1 MRRRPAAKPRRW
13 ARRTPGSSPAPDR
26 RRFAGTR
33 TDSGLAPAREPANVR
48 AVTRGHFITF
58 EGGEGA
64 GKSTQVRILAERL
77 KSAGVEVVATRE
89 PGGSPGAEA
98 IRALLVTGDPDR
110 WSAVSE
116 TLLMYAAR
124 RDHIERTIRPALQRG
139 AWVIS
144 DRFADSSR
152 AYQGAG
158 GGVAADFLAAM
169 ETHVLQDTRP
179 DLTLILDLPVE
190 QGLERAGQRGGH
202 EARFEAKDL
211 AFHQRLRE
219 AFLDIA
225 LAEPARCAVIDAL
238 AARDAV
244 SEAIWAA
251 VSARLPVGA
260 VA

>member
-1 MRRRPAAKPRRW
+1 
-13 ARRTPGSSPAPDR
+13 
-26 RRFAGTR
+26 
-33 TDSGLAPAREPANVR
+33 
-48 AVTRGHFITF
+48 VTRGRFITF

-77 KSAGVEVVATRE
+77 RGTGLEVVATRE

-110 WSAVSE
+110 WSAISE

-124 RDHIERTIRPALQRG
+124 RDHIERTIRPALERG

-144 DRFADSSR
+144 DRFADSTR

-158 GGVAADFLAAM
+158 GHAPMGLVTAM
-169 ETHVLQDTRP
+169 ETFVLEQVRP
-179 DLTLILDLPVE
+179 DLTLILDLPVDV
-190 QGLERAGQRGGH
+190 GLERAGLRGGA
-202 EARFEAKDL
+202 EARFEAKGK

-225 LAEPARCAVIDAL
+225 KAEPNRCAVVDAGQGPE
-238 AARDAV
+238 AV
-244 SEAIWAA
+244 SDAIWSA
-251 VSARLPVGA
+251 VAARLPVHP
-260 VA
+260 

>member
-1 MRRRPAAKPRRW
+1 
-13 ARRTPGSSPAPDR
+13 
-26 RRFAGTR
+26 
-33 TDSGLAPAREPANVR
+33 VQ
-48 AVTRGHFITF
+48 RGQFITF

-64 GKSTQVRILAERL
+64 GKSTQVRILAQRL
-77 KSAGVEVVATRE
+77 QGAGIEAVATRE

-98 IRALLVTGDPDR
+98 IRALLVTGAPDR

-124 RDHIERTIRPALQRG
+124 RDHIERTVRPALARG

-158 GGVAADFLAAM
+158 GGVSPDFLTAM

-179 DLTLILDLPVE
+179 DLTLVLDLPAE
-190 QGLERAGQRGGH
+190 RGLERAGLRGGA
-202 EARFEAKDL
+202 EARFEAKGL

-219 AFLDIA
+219 AFLAIA
-225 LAEPARCAVIDAL
+225 GAEPDRCAVIDAQ
-238 AARDAV
+238 AAPDAV

-251 VSARLPVGA
+251 VQARLPVGA
-260 VA
+260 AA

>member
-1 MRRRPAAKPRRW
+1 
-13 ARRTPGSSPAPDR
+13 
-26 RRFAGTR
+26 
-33 TDSGLAPAREPANVR
+33 
-48 AVTRGHFITF
+48 VTQGKFITF

-77 KSAGVEVVATRE
+77 KSAGIEVVATRE

-124 RDHIERTIRPALQRG
+124 RDHIERTIRPALERG

-158 GGVAADFLAAM
+158 GGVSPDFLAAM
-169 ETHVLQDTRP
+169 ETHVLEQTRP

-190 QGLERAGQRGGH
+190 QGLERAGRRGGA
-202 EARFEAKDL
+202 EARFEAKGL
-211 AFHQRLRE
+211 GFHQRLRDG
-219 AFLDIA
+219 FLAIA
-225 LAEPARCAVIDAL
+225 ASEPGRCSVIDAL
-238 AARDAV
+238 ASPEAV
-244 SEAIWAA
+244 SEAIWQAIA
-251 VSARLPVGA
+251 ARLPEWEA
-260 VA
+260 AL